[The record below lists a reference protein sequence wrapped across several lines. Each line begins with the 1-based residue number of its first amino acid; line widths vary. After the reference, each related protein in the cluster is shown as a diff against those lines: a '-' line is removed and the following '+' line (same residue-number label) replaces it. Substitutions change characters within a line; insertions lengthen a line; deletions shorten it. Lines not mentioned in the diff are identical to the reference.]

1 MSTRSFIAV
10 KESDNKYRGI
20 YCHHDGYPEHV
31 GTILNKNYNDIDK
44 INKLIDLGDI
54 SSLYENTDET
64 QAYCRDYG
72 EDWEDVKPKEFNKLI
87 DLGNYATRCGAEYL
101 YVFDDNAWAIRRT

>member
-1 MSTRSFIAV
+1 M
-10 KESDNKYRGI
+10 
-20 YCHHDGYPEHV
+20 
-31 GTILNKNYNDIDK
+31 
-44 INKLIDLGDI
+44 GDI

-101 YVFDDNAWAIRRT
+101 YVFDDNAWAIRRAWGDIYAYFWIQMPKMWTYIWKYSFGQK